1 MEFVKYNHN
10 PKQNK
15 TNDCVIRAI
24 AFALNKPWEDVYK
37 DLSYLGFKK
46 ALMPNDSKV
55 WQAYLKQL
63 NYNKEKMPKKLD
75 NKRFTLEE
83 FADEIAH
90 RNMTYIISI
99 AKHLTVVKN
108 KKLYDTW
115 NCSHKCVGNYW
126 IIYNSQE
133 GIRYDY

>member
-15 TNDCVIRAI
+15 TSDCVIRAI

-83 FADEIAH
+83 FAD
-90 RNMTYIISI
+90 
-99 AKHLTVVKN
+99 
-108 KKLYDTW
+108 
-115 NCSHKCVGNYW
+115 
-126 IIYNSQE
+126 
-133 GIRYDY
+133 